1 MGKLLQERLAANGR
15 TATIHKIGLLTW
27 DHRFDI
33 DADIEGYQMTFRIAE
48 EVVDDLFE
56 GGSAEAD
63 QRLSRILELALAV
76 RVV

>member
-1 MGKLLQERLAANGR
+1 
-15 TATIHKIGLLTW
+15 
-27 DHRFDI
+27 
-33 DADIEGYQMTFRIAE
+33 MTFRIAE